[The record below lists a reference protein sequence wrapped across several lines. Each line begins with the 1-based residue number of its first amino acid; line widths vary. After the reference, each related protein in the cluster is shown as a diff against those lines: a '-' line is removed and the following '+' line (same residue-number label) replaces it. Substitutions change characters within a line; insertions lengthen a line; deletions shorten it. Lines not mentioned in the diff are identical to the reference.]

1 MTRQKGA
8 TKKVI
13 QAQNAARQDAV
24 SDCLASAVAVY
35 YGNSLLI
42 KITHVLNDANSRKS
56 LPSSNMM
63 RVAPLHHCKSQSKS
77 HKHDSFKSNESEMEI
92 CVFSN

>member
-35 YGNSLLI
+35 YA
-42 KITHVLNDANSRKS
+42 THY
-56 LPSSNMM
+56 
-63 RVAPLHHCKSQSKS
+63 
-77 HKHDSFKSNESEMEI
+77 
-92 CVFSN
+92 